1 MYIFLCCVRCRR
13 HGRIVGVYKAKDN
26 LVSVGICLLLRFT
39 MTHVLANWA
48 FVRVRGVICLAVN
61 L

>member
-1 MYIFLCCVRCRR
+1 M
-13 HGRIVGVYKAKDN
+13 GVYKAKDN
-26 LVSVGICLLLRFT
+26 LLSVGICLLLRFT